1 MRTRGDRAVTASR
14 LIWSAGVVVAVL
26 ALCAAV
32 LVGSALPAG
41 YDFRAYW
48 LAGQHLL
55 SGAPLYPGS
64 DTILGLPDEFR
75 YLPIVAVLFVPFAL
89 LPYTVALAIWTF
101 LEVATAAAVG
111 VALIRQLPPHW
122 RPWGAAGYVFFLGL
136 VLEVTL
142 GNVNL
147 LSLALALAAW
157 RYRDR
162 ALAGGLLLAAA
173 VGLKFLPLTLLLF
186 YIASGRWRPVVTGGL
201 IGTAALAIGALA
213 MPDRTAEYVRFAP
226 RLLEQDWV
234 YAHIARP
241 GPPEL
246 AAFFWSDWFPLGLA
260 IGAVLVAIAAG
271 IAARR
276 DRSNENA
283 WHALTLA
290 TAGYL
295 APFGYFWTT
304 FLILSLPLAAE
315 TLRRAAARPAGERVP
330 IVALVVVS
338 WVLMEPQ
345 QTGTLV
351 PIFVHFVGVILL
363 CVLAVVTVMR
373 PGPSMVGLRLPST
386 TARTSQ

>member
-1 MRTRGDRAVTASR
+1 VRGRIV
-14 LIWSAGVVVAVL
+14 WSAGVVVAVL
-26 ALCAAV
+26 ALGAAV
-32 LVGSALPAG
+32 VVATALPAG

-55 SGAPLYPGS
+55 NGIPLYPGP

-75 YLPIVAVLFVPFAL
+75 YLPIVAVVFIPFAL
-89 LPYTVALAIWTF
+89 LPYSIALAIWIG
-101 LEVATAAAVG
+101 LQIATAVAVG
-111 VALIRQLPPHW
+111 VALIRQLPPLW
-122 RPWGAAGYVFFLGL
+122 RPWAAAGYLFFLGL

-147 LSLALALAAW
+147 LSLGLALAAW
-157 RYRDR
+157 RFRDR
-162 ALAGGLLLAAA
+162 ALPAGLLLAMA

-186 YIASGRWRPVVTGGL
+186 YLASGRWRAVVAGGV
-201 IGTAALAIGALA
+201 IGTVALAVGALL

-246 AAFFWSDWFPLGLA
+246 AVVFWSDWFPLALA
-260 IGAVLVAIAAG
+260 VGAVLVAIAAG

-290 TAGYL
+290 TMGYL

-304 FLILSLPLAAE
+304 FLILSLPLAVE

-330 IVALVVVS
+330 IVTLVVIS

-351 PIFVHFVGVILL
+351 PILLHLVGVILL
-363 CVLAVVTVMR
+363 CATAVVTVMR
-373 PGPSMVGLRLPST
+373 PAPALVGLRLPST
-386 TARTSQ
+386 RARTSQ

>member
-1 MRTRGDRAVTASR
+1 MTGQR
-14 LIWSAGVVVAVL
+14 LVWSAGVIVAVL
-26 ALCAAV
+26 ALGAAV
-32 LVGSALPAG
+32 VVASALPAG

-55 SGAPLYPGS
+55 THAPLYPGS
-64 DTILGLPDEFR
+64 ATILGLPDEFR
-75 YLPIVAVLFVPFAL
+75 YLPIVAVAFVPFAL
-89 LPYTVALAIWTF
+89 LPYPVALAIWT
-101 LEVATAAAVG
+101 LLQVATAAAVG
-111 VALIRQLPPHW
+111 FALIRQLPQLW
-122 RPWGAAGYVFFLGL
+122 RPWAAAGYVFFLGL

-147 LSLALALAAW
+147 LSLGLALAAW
-157 RYRDR
+157 RFRDR
-162 ALAGGLLLAAA
+162 ALPAGLLLAAA

-186 YIASGRWRPVVTGGL
+186 YVASGRWRPVVTGGL
-201 IGTAALAIGALA
+201 IGAVALGIGALA

-241 GPPEL
+241 GPPQL
-246 AAFFWSDWFPLGLA
+246 AAFFWSDWFPLALA
-260 IGAVLVAIAAG
+260 VGAVLVAMASG

-330 IVALVVVS
+330 IVALVVIS

-351 PIFVHFVGVILL
+351 PILLHFVGVTLL
-363 CVLAVVTVMR
+363 CATAVLTLVR
-373 PGPSMVGLRLPST
+373 PAPVPLPLLRTPT
-386 TARTSQ
+386 RTA

>member
-1 MRTRGDRAVTASR
+1 MTARR
-14 LIWSAGVVVAVL
+14 LVWSAGVVVAVL
-26 ALCAAV
+26 ALGAAV
-32 LVGSALPAG
+32 VVASALPAG

-55 SGAPLYPGS
+55 NGAPLYPGR

-75 YLPIVAVLFVPFAL
+75 YLPIVALLFIPFAV
-89 LPYTVALAIWTF
+89 LPYSIALAIWTV
-101 LEVATAAAVG
+101 LQVATAAGVG
-111 VALIRQLPPHW
+111 IALIRQLPPLW
-122 RPWGAAGYVFFLGL
+122 RPWAAAGYVFFLGL

-147 LSLALALAAW
+147 LSLGLALAAW
-157 RYRDR
+157 RFRDR
-162 ALAGGLLLAAA
+162 ALPAGLLLAAA

-186 YIASGRWRPVVTGGL
+186 YVASGRWRPVVTGGL
-201 IGTAALAIGALA
+201 IGTAALAVGALL

-246 AAFFWSDWFPLGLA
+246 AAFFWSDWFPLALA
-260 IGAVLVAIAAG
+260 IGAVLFAIAAG

-315 TLRRAAARPAGERVP
+315 TLRRAATRPAGERVP
-330 IVALVVVS
+330 IVALVVCS

-351 PIFVHFVGVILL
+351 PILLHLLGVAVLFVV
-363 CVLAVVTVMR
+363 AVVMVLR
-373 PGPSMVGLRLPST
+373 PTPSIVGLRLPST

>member
-1 MRTRGDRAVTASR
+1 MATR
-14 LIWSAGVVVAVL
+14 LIWSAGVVVLVL
-26 ALCAAV
+26 AALAAV
-32 LVGSALPAG
+32 IVASALPAG
-41 YDFRAYW
+41 YDFHAYW
-48 LAGQHLL
+48 LAGRNLL
-55 SGAPLYPGS
+55 SGAQLYP
-64 DTILGLPDEFR
+64 DATTILGLPDEFR
-75 YLPIVAVLFVPFAL
+75 YLPIVAILFVPFAL
-89 LPYTVALAIWTF
+89 LPYDIALTVWIG
-101 LEVATAAAVG
+101 LELLVAAAVG
-111 VALIRQLPPHW
+111 VALVRQLPVSW
-122 RPWGAAGYVFFLGL
+122 RPWAAAGYVFFLGL

-147 LSLALALAAW
+147 FSLALALAAW
-157 RYRDR
+157 RFRDR
-162 ALAGGLLLAAA
+162 AIPAGILLAAA

-186 YIASGRWRPVVTGGL
+186 YVASGRWRPVLAGAVIGIAGL
-201 IGTAALAIGALA
+201 VLGALA

-246 AAFFWSDWFPLGLA
+246 AAFLWSDWFPLALA
-260 IGAVLVAIAAG
+260 IGSVLVAIASG

-276 DRSNENA
+276 DRSNESA

-330 IVALVVVS
+330 IVALVVIS

-351 PIFVHFVGVILL
+351 PILLHLLGVILL
-363 CVLAVVTVMR
+363 CVVAVVTVMR
-373 PGPSMVGLRLPST
+373 PAPSMAGLRLPNT
-386 TARTSQ
+386 KARTSQ

>member
-1 MRTRGDRAVTASR
+1 VTASR

-55 SGAPLYPGS
+55 SHAPLYPGR

-89 LPYTVALAIWTF
+89 LPYSVALAIWTF
-101 LEVATAAAVG
+101 LEVATAVAVG
-111 VALIRQLPPHW
+111 VALIRQLPPLW
-122 RPWGAAGYVFFLGL
+122 RPWAAAGYVFFLGL

-147 LSLALALAAW
+147 LSLGLALAAW

-162 ALAGGLLLAAA
+162 ALPAGLLLAAA

-186 YIASGRWRPVVTGGL
+186 YVASGRWRPVVTGGL
-201 IGTAALAIGALA
+201 IGTAALAIGAVA

-260 IGAVLVAIAAG
+260 IGALLVAVAAG

-276 DRSNENA
+276 DPSNENA

-330 IVALVVVS
+330 IVGLVVVS

-351 PIFVHFVGVILL
+351 PILLHFVGVILL
-363 CVLAVVTVMR
+363 CALAVVTVMR
-373 PGPSMVGLRLPST
+373 PAPSIVGLRLPST